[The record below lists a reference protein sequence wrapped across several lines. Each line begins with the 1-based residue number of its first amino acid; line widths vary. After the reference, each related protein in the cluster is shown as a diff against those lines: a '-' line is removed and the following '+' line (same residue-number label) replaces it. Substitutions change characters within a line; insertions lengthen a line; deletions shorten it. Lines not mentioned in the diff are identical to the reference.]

1 MRTLRDASIDLPE
14 RGTRRRAPTANLIP
28 SAVAGYARG
37 FAVSLRSEGMIRAVR
52 TALPAT
58 CMISIG

>member
-1 MRTLRDASIDLPE
+1 MRSLRDSSIEFPE
-14 RGTRRRAPTANLIP
+14 RGTRRFAPTANPIP

-37 FAVSLRSEGMIRAVR
+37 FAVNLRSEGMIRAIR